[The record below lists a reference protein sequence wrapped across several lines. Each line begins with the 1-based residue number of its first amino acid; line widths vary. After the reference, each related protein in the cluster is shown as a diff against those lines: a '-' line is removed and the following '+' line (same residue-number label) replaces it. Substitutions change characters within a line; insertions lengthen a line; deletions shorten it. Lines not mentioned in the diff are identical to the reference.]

1 MSLVMTPPAVS
12 MPSDSGATSSSRMS
26 CVILDWSPVR
36 MAACTAA
43 PYATASSGLME
54 RFSSL
59 PLKYSDSSAHT
70 LGMRVEPPTST
81 ISSMLPLDILESRI
95 TRSTGSMVPRNRS
108 MHSSSNFARVIFVA
122 KSTPSNSA
130 STSMVVSADA
140 DRVRLA
146 RSHAVLSLR
155 SARLLPDGS
164 FLCLRLNSCK
174 HHVTSRLSKSSPP
187 RCVSPA
193 VAFTSKM
200 PSSIVSN
207 DTSNV
212 PPPRSKIRMLSSFP
226 PEPLLGVLFLSRPYA
241 MAAAVG
247 SLMMRS
253 TFRPA
258 MAPASLVAWRCPS
271 LKYAGTVTTASV
283 TSVPK

>member
-12 MPSDSGATSSSRMS
+12 MPNDSGATSSSRMS
-26 CVILDWSPVR
+26 CVDLDWSPVR
-36 MAACTAA
+36 IAACTAA

-70 LGMRVEPPTST
+70 LGMRVDPPTNT
-81 ISSMLPLDILESRI
+81 ISWMLPLEILESRM
-95 TRSTGSMVPRNRS
+95 TRSTGSMVLRNKS
-108 MHSSSNFARVIFVA
+108 MHNSSNLARVIFVA

-130 STSMVVSADA
+130 STSIVVSADE

-146 RSHAVLSLR
+146 RSHAVLSR
-155 SARLLPDGS
+155 RNARLLPDGS

-174 HHVTSRLSKSSPP
+174 HHDTMRLSKSSPP
-187 RCVSPA
+187 KCVSPA

-212 PPPRSKIRMLSSFP
+212 PPPRSKIRMFSSPAFSPFP
-226 PEPLLGVLFLSRPYA
+226 FLSRPYA
-241 MAAAVG
+241 IAAAVG
-247 SLMMRS
+247 SLIMRS

-271 LKYAGTVTTASV
+271 LKYAGTVMTASV
-283 TSVPK
+283 TAVPK

>member
-95 TRSTGSMVPRNRS
+95 TRSTGSMVLRNRS

-146 RSHAVLSLR
+146 RSHAVLKRL
-155 SARLLPDGS
+155 SARLFPDGS

-200 PSSIVSN
+200 PSSIVSS

-212 PPPRSKIRMLSSFP
+212 PPPRSKIRMFSS
-226 PEPLLGVLFLSRPYA
+226 PLLGLSPVPFLSRPYA